1 MTRVRFVLAA
11 VLALGLTPIAAQ
23 QSAPLPVP
31 TGDKAEGFKLF
42 LRYGCFQCHG
52 TVGQGAAVRFGP
64 KIAPDPISF
73 AAFRHQLRNPHNPI
87 QTYTPMPVYT
97 QKILTEQQVADIYA
111 YLKSIPPAK
120 KAADIPLLNLK

>member
-1 MTRVRFVLAA
+1 MMIRARSVLVAA
-11 VLALGLTPIAAQ
+11 LALGLTPLAAQ
-23 QSAPLPVP
+23 QSEPVP
-31 TGDKAEGFKLF
+31 AGDKAEGFKLF

-64 KIAPDPISF
+64 KIAPNPIPF
-73 AAFRHQLRNPHNPI
+73 AAFRHQLRNPYNPI

-97 QKILTEQQVADIYA
+97 QKVLTEQQVADIYA
-111 YLKSIPPAK
+111 YLKGIPPAK